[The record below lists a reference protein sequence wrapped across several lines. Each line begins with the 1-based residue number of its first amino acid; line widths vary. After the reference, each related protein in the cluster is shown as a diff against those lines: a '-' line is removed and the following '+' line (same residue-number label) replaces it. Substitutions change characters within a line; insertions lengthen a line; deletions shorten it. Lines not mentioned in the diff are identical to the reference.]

1 LVKHAGLLYLHG
13 RGIAHRDVKPD
24 NLLMYENG
32 TLRIA
37 DFGCAV
43 QFPPGT
49 VRTEGLLRDTSSGT
63 YTFYAPECVT
73 GEPFCAYSADVWAAG
88 VTLYT
93 WIFGEIPF
101 SGAYSV
107 CVIIC
112 VIIVPVFEAGV
123 TLSCQ
128 RRAGSIRFSFCVY
141 QYR

>member
-1 LVKHAGLLYLHG
+1 MFRCLLNYDAGLLYLHG

-49 VRTEGLLRDTSSGT
+49 VRTAGLLRDTSSGT
-63 YTFYAPECVT
+63 YTFYAPECVS

-101 SGAYSV
+101 SGMYN
-107 CVIIC
+107 
-112 VIIVPVFEAGV
+112 G
-123 TLSCQ
+123 
-128 RRAGSIRFSFCVY
+128 
-141 QYR
+141 